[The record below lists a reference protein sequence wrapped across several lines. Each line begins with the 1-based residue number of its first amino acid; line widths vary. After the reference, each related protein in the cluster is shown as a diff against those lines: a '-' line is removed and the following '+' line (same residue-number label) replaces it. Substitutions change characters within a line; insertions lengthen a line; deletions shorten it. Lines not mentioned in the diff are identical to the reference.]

1 MQSTASKI
9 WWVLVSAEK
18 YKSYFMAVWQNS
30 QYYAHRYRG
39 QVNALLP
46 DALWPRAIVH

>member
-1 MQSTASKI
+1 MQSIASKI
-9 WWVLVSAEK
+9 WLASGSVEL
-18 YKSYFMAVWQNS
+18 YKSYVMAVWQNS

-46 DALWPRAIVH
+46 DALWPRAIEH